1 MLRAAISENKQID
14 IKEKD
19 KMRRERK
26 KVADDLV
33 QLNLQHVMF
42 KTKISKFVEEPIL

>member
-1 MLRAAISENKQID
+1 
-14 IKEKD
+14 
-19 KMRRERK
+19 MRRERK